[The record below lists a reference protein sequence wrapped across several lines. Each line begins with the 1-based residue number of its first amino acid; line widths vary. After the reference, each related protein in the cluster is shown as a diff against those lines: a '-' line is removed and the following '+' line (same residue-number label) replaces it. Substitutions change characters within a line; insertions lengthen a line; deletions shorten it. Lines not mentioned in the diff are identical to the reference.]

1 MAERDPIA
9 RVEEFLDDLAAFAEE
24 IRDQVTVAANAA
36 LSLLTVEELA
46 LLDQVNDPL
55 LQRVQTAQALANDL
69 SGRIRSL
76 VSDASRELDVLTGLL
91 TSSIAEGVEGSTSGN
106 EGLVSGA
113 TGWISDTLANVLGV
127 GDLLDVPFVGTLLDV
142 LSTQIDELDAST
154 GGWLEKLR
162 GAIDSGVKEL
172 DRIAAPL
179 TRELEE
185 AIPTIASGIAS
196 SLAPLADVFEGGFK
210 GIGEALTGMLKSF
223 FGFSLAEDW
232 LGMQTTLGPLIEQL
246 EDTPFIGDLVRS
258 YTSPGFPALGAAGI
272 TFVAFLGQAMA
283 LATVQSA
290 LAGQMEQAKQWSLE
304 MARPTNLGPGELR
317 ELANRRPDDM
327 ADWRSQLE
335 QQGYG
340 DSKIDALL
348 QLRYMLLN
356 ESEIFRSWHRHEIT
370 AEQGK
375 ELLRRRGWEADQV
388 ELLELLSHPIPPV
401 QDIIRMAVREVFNM
415 PIREAFGADLE
426 IDPAYLEWAAQTG
439 LSDYW
444 ARNYWAAHWELP
456 SLQMGYQM
464 LHRRVIDDE
473 QLSALFTALDIMP
486 GWRKELIAISFKP
499 LTRVDVRRMHALGLL
514 DDDELQLRYQD
525 LGYDPEN
532 AAMMVAFT
540 IAYNADPDPEDKKK
554 TQELTRS
561 QIIRFLAAGELTD
574 TEAVDMLIEIGFDSG
589 TARSWVDL
597 QRLDDAEREQ
607 DQQIKIVRN
616 RFRNGVLDF
625 NGAVLA
631 FDALE
636 LTPTQRAVELSAIEA
651 ERAERVNLLSRSEL
665 DALWDRDLIQDARYL
680 QGLRE
685 IAYPEAEA
693 ELLLELQH
701 VQAAEKTGKL
711 EVVEAPRLLPRSL
724 VVKLLKAGTF
734 TAAEA
739 IERLQLLGFGTGD
752 AELIVRNAS
761 AEAEEA

>member
-356 ESEIFRSWHRHEIT
+356 ESEIL
-370 AEQGK
+370 A
-375 ELLRRRGWEADQV
+375 
-388 ELLELLSHPIPPV
+388 PPR
-401 QDIIRMAVREVFNM
+401 D
-415 PIREAFGADLE
+415 
-426 IDPAYLEWAAQTG
+426 
-439 LSDYW
+439 
-444 ARNYWAAHWELP
+444 
-456 SLQMGYQM
+456 
-464 LHRRVIDDE
+464 HRR
-473 QLSALFTALDIMP
+473 
-486 GWRKELIAISFKP
+486 
-499 LTRVDVRRMHALGLL
+499 
-514 DDDELQLRYQD
+514 
-525 LGYDPEN
+525 
-532 AAMMVAFT
+532 
-540 IAYNADPDPEDKKK
+540 
-554 TQELTRS
+554 
-561 QIIRFLAAGELTD
+561 AG
-574 TEAVDMLIEIGFDSG
+574 
-589 TARSWVDL
+589 
-597 QRLDDAEREQ
+597 
-607 DQQIKIVRN
+607 
-616 RFRNGVLDF
+616 
-625 NGAVLA
+625 
-631 FDALE
+631 
-636 LTPTQRAVELSAIEA
+636 
-651 ERAERVNLLSRSEL
+651 
-665 DALWDRDLIQDARYL
+665 
-680 QGLRE
+680 
-685 IAYPEAEA
+685 
-693 ELLLELQH
+693 
-701 VQAAEKTGKL
+701 
-711 EVVEAPRLLPRSL
+711 
-724 VVKLLKAGTF
+724 
-734 TAAEA
+734 
-739 IERLQLLGFGTGD
+739 
-752 AELIVRNAS
+752 
-761 AEAEEA
+761 